1 MNKQE
6 LIDEVQKNFKNID
19 SKWIDNIEVYRK
31 FLTEYNKKV
40 NLTRLDDESKI
51 YGLYFYE
58 SIIPY
63 KDIDFSK
70 IDSVLDIGSGS
81 GIPGV
86 VLKIL
91 FPHIHLGIIESNNK
105 KVTFLKELTNK
116 LQLNNVDIFLKR
128 AEDIKEDEYESYDLV
143 TSRAVGKLKPMLE
156 VSTPYAK
163 VKGLII
169 IPKSQNYQQETNGL
183 YHLNKRLDV
192 EQKMNEFIS
201 KNGIQHNVFV
211 FKKTHKTNRIYPRPW
226 SKITKE
232 N

>member
-6 LIDEVQKNFKNID
+6 LITEVNKNFNNVD
-19 SKWIDNIEVYRK
+19 SKWIDQIEIYRN

-40 NLTRLDDESKI
+40 NLTRLDHESKV

-70 IDSVLDIGSGS
+70 INSVLDIGSGS

-86 VLKIL
+86 VLKIM

-105 KVTFLKELTNK
+105 KVTFLKELVSK
-116 LQLNNVDIFLKR
+116 LGLKNVDVYLKR

-143 TSRAVGKLKPMLE
+143 TSRAVGKLKAMLE

-163 VKGLII
+163 VKGLVV

-192 EQKMNEFIS
+192 EQKMNSFVS
-201 KNGIQHNVFV
+201 ANDIQHNVFV
-211 FKKTHKTNRIYPRPW
+211 FKKTHKTNRIYPRSW
-226 SKITKE
+226 SKIAKD

>member
-1 MNKQE
+1 MNKQQ
-6 LIDEVQKNFKNID
+6 LIEEVNKEFKNVD
-19 SKWIDNIEVYRK
+19 SKWSEQIEVYRS

-63 KDIDFSK
+63 KSIDFSK
-70 IDSVLDIGSGS
+70 IKSILDIGSGS

-105 KVTFLKELTNK
+105 KVTFLKELINK
-116 LQLNNVDIFLKR
+116 LNLKNVDVYLKR
-128 AEDIKEDEYESYDLV
+128 AENIKQDEYESYDLV

-163 VKGLII
+163 VDGLII

-183 YHLNKRLDV
+183 YHLNKSLDV
-192 EQKMNEFIS
+192 QQSINQFVS
-201 KNGIQHNVFV
+201 KNSIQHNVFV
-211 FKKTHKTNRIYPRPW
+211 FKKMHKTNWMYPRAW
-226 SKITKE
+226 SKIAKE